1 MNSSLK
7 ILAAI
12 TMIAIII
19 AAGIVSIKTL
29 DDLTKKPRPPKVDDH
44 VVLNVPD
51 KPVPIEVKEEAK
63 SKPQFSEPVIVAKE
77 DRLQPK
83 YVPVNQPAYLQNLRM
98 EGKTYHSRVLGKVEG
113 RASKKDWGVRG
124 SAHFTYIYGV
134 ESIGKIVKNDGI
146 TIVEERTF
154 GKVIEDVIVGSYE
167 IGFELPPVIQDG
179 FKFLCATAGAAGEIY
194 FGEGTGA
201 TGADVGWK
209 VGEVVNTIIH
219 EVKIPFTDEMFSG
232 LRDKGMLPQSLDPDK
247 VKREMMMFTKLKDG
261 KILEGKKVRI
271 TFRDG
276 QGITIIEPMGCKLSL
291 QEIDVIKR
299 TNYVMDHYLF
309 PDQQVA
315 PGSNWD
321 VDGDVFAGFLDP
333 RLHGK
338 VGGKV
343 SITRIPDFTDAKN
356 ETAKRLRLLKGN
368 ISFTDNSS
376 AGSAVTGQLSGI
388 KGVCSIP
395 NKYGVVTS
403 ATMHGSMIYKNVST
417 DHLLFEA
424 AMTVTPRFQITY
436 DCEVK

>member
-1 MNSSLK
+1 MNSTLK

-19 AAGIVSIKTL
+19 AAGIVSVKTL
-29 DDLTKKPRPPKVDDH
+29 MDWKTKPKKDDPVIL
-44 VVLNVPD
+44 VPD
-51 KPVPIEVKEEAK
+51 KPVVVETKEDDR
-63 SKPQFSEPVIVAKE
+63 SKPRFSEPIIVSKE
-77 DRLQPK
+77 DKLQPK
-83 YVPVNQPAYLQNLRM
+83 YVPVNQPAFLQNIRM

-113 RASKKDWGVRG
+113 RASKTDWAIRG
-124 SAHFTYIYGV
+124 SAYFTYIYGV
-134 ESIGKIVKNDGI
+134 ESLGKIIKNDGI
-146 TIVEERTF
+146 MIIEERTF
-154 GKVIEDVIVGSYE
+154 GKVVEDVIVSRYE
-167 IGFELPPVIQDG
+167 IGFELPPAIQNG
-179 FKFLCATAGAAGEIY
+179 FNFLCATLGAAGEIWL
-194 FGEGTGA
+194 GGGDGTTGA
-201 TGADVGWK
+201 VAGEEVGK
-209 VGEVVNTIIH
+209 VVNAIIQ
-219 EVKIPFTDEMFSG
+219 EIKIPFTDKMFAD
-232 LRDKGMLPQSLDPDK
+232 LRTQGMLPDSLDPNK

-271 TFRDG
+271 IFRDG
-276 QGITIIEPMGCKLSL
+276 QGITSIEPIGCRLSK
-291 QEIDVIKR
+291 QEIDVIKL

-309 PDQQVA
+309 PDQQVS

-321 VDGDVFAGFLDP
+321 VNGDVFAGFLDP

-338 VGGKV
+338 VTGKV
-343 SITRIPDFTDAKN
+343 SITRISDFTDANN
-356 ETAKRLRLLKGN
+356 ETAKRLRLVKGN

-376 AGSAVTGQLSGI
+376 EGNAITGQLSGI

-436 DCEVK
+436 ECTVE